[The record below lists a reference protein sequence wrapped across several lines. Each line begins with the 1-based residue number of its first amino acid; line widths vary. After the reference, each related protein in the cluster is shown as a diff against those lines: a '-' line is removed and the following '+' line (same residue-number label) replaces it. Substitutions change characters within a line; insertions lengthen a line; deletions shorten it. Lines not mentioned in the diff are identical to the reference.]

1 MQDGQDQGHKET
13 KEKIIY
19 TKDRSRWTRWSRKPS
34 KWTRRYVWCYY
45 MNLKWKK
52 RESAPWGPHRKV
64 WDRLL
69 SPSLAIG
76 CQGLRKNDSSIQIE
90 KEINLHGWK
99 NQAGHRFLHRN
110 MQCQKTVAQ
119 RGQVWCKNA
128 ISSQAVIQVKRQQTD
143 IFKHEKNQDKRKEAS
158 MAKLNI

>member
-1 MQDGQDQGHKET
+1 MGKTKVMRKLKRRQYTWKIDQDEQDEVENPANEPEDMFDVIT
-13 KEKIIY
+13 WTWNEK
-19 TKDRSRWTRWSRKPS
+19 K
-34 KWTRRYVWCYY
+34 
-45 MNLKWKK
+45 
-52 RESAPWGPHRKV
+52 GPHRKV

-69 SPSLAIG
+69 SPSLAIE

-99 NQAGHRFLHRN
+99 NQAGLRFLHRST
-110 MQCQKTVAQ
+110 QCQKTVAQ
-119 RGQVWCKNA
+119 CGQVWCKNT
-128 ISSQAVIQVKRQQTD
+128 IRSQAVIQVKRQQTD